1 MGRLFYDHATS
12 SYYYYFDMYFIY
24 SLFYIFLSYSGS
36 GYTDHFSYSSFYRVR
51 GGASSR

>member
-1 MGRLFYDHATS
+1 MGRQLYDHAMS

-36 GYTDHFSYSSFYRVR
+36 RCTDHFSYSSIY
-51 GGASSR
+51 